1 MAPLRRSYTTSYW
14 PVIRPISI
22 ALSCIIFELFDVEK
36 CRVLEIL
43 VMGHSPCE
51 FMHDLYIAEIYRP
64 GVIFLRLMD
73 LSSFTTTYIAIS
85 GKSYV

>member
-1 MAPLRRSYTTSYW
+1 
-14 PVIRPISI
+14 
-22 ALSCIIFELFDVEK
+22 
-36 CRVLEIL
+36 
-43 VMGHSPCE
+43 MGHSPCE
-51 FMHDLYIAEIYRP
+51 FMHYLYIAEIYRP